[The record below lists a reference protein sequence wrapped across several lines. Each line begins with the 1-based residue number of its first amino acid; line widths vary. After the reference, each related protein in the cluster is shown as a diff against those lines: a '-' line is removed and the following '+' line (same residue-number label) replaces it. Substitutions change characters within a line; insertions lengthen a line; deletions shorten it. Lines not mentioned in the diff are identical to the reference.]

1 MNKKLKQWDTT
12 THILE
17 WPKSRMLITPNFGK
31 DVEQQELPFLIG
43 GYAKM
48 VQATFQ
54 EHLAVSY

>member
-1 MNKKLKQWDTT
+1 
-12 THILE
+12 
-17 WPKSRMLITPNFGK
+17 MLITPNFGK